1 MLVLPITLPLTA
13 LCCSTLDA
21 VGSHLHNADR
31 SICDQDQDVVKRLH
45 EIIKHAVWLYH
56 FVIRSTQELQTNHNF
71 CSSIDLILVTNASTS
86 VRSD

>member
-21 VGSHLHNADR
+21 VGSHLRNADR

-45 EIIKHAVWLYH
+45 EIIKQSGC
-56 FVIRSTQELQTNHNF
+56 I
-71 CSSIDLILVTNASTS
+71 IL
-86 VRSD
+86 